1 MYGLFTQCL
10 TRRRQRLAENSVTV
24 VIPEELE
31 TVSLLPCGFVG
42 HRTIPTSTPETGAGY
57 ETEAEATEEHCCC
70 LTLHVL
76 LSLLSYRNT
85 HAGSAPPTAGRNVPY
100 QLSVMKMPPQACLQ
114 ASLMGAFSQQRFS
127 LLFPD
132 DSRLCQIGKALVSTM
147 WNKNS
152 FIRYF

>member
-1 MYGLFTQCL
+1 MIKYNEQKQLRVERVITPNPL
-10 TRRRQRLAENSVTV
+10 LASPSGGGRIQNRNQ
-24 VIPEELE
+24 E
-31 TVSLLPCGFVG
+31 T
-42 HRTIPTSTPETGAGY
+42 